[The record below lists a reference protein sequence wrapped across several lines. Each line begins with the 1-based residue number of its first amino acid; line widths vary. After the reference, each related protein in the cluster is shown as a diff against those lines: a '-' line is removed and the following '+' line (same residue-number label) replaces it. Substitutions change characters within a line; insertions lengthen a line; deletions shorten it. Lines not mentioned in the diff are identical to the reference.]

1 MHVPTDDIATWLART
16 HDPDPRMRRR
26 AVTRLC
32 PCHLK
37 HDVAV
42 VWDRLITMST
52 DPDRNVRNW
61 VLHVLTDGS
70 PRARESEVVQ
80 VLERLCHDPDP
91 KLRRKAR
98 QILAHYWRTGVLN
111 IS

>member
-1 MHVPTDDIATWLART
+1 MHALPDEVTTWLDRT
-16 HDPDPRMRRR
+16 HDPDPRVRRT
-26 AVTRLC
+26 AVTHLC

-37 HDVAV
+37 HDLPP
-42 VWDRLITMST
+42 VWDRLVAMAA

-70 PRARESEVVQ
+70 PQSRQPEVVQ
-80 VLERLCHDPDP
+80 VLERMGHDPDP

-98 QILAHYWRTGVLN
+98 QILAHHRRTGNLN